1 MLQCQ
6 QHHFCVFCVIINI
19 WDDQSQRVFLRKW
32 HYLPLRYDVIYD
44 PFPINRPLALR
55 GLVTNASFK
64 QWLGILWMT
73 KIDIVHKNYLT
84 HEIWEET
91 HLREIFY
98 GTSVFQQSSMNCI
111 GSHVGGM
118 LLLFNMTRRLHD
130 GQNNFLLVSC
140 LIVMLRCALN
150 VIFSTIHHV
159 IFSTISVK
167 LKCKISVQ
175 EEVIHSFKNQILVT
189 WPAIYEHPHIFK
201 KIVQVCKTKA
211 LFFCLR
217 YDPLIVF
224 WRQNHITFIKMMSH
238 DF

>member
-1 MLQCQ
+1 M
-6 QHHFCVFCVIINI
+6 I
-19 WDDQSQRVFLRKW
+19 RVKEYFLRKW
-32 HYLPLRYDVIYD
+32 HYVPLRYDVIYD
-44 PFPINRPLALR
+44 PFPINRPLTLR

-73 KIDIVHKNYLT
+73 KIDIVRKNYLT
-84 HEIWEET
+84 HEIWEEK

-111 GSHVGGM
+111 GSHVGGHAFA
-118 LLLFNMTRRLHD
+118 LQHDTQATWRPKQLFACIMFDSYAQMCFKRY
-130 GQNNFLLVSC
+130 
-140 LIVMLRCALN
+140 
-150 VIFSTIHHV
+150 HV
-159 IFSTISVK
+159 IFSSISVK

-201 KIVQVCKTKA
+201 KMVQVWKTKA

-224 WRQNHITFIKMMSH
+224 WRQNHITFIKLMSH